1 MKNNMFSILLF
12 LSITSI
18 IFSCSR
24 TDKDTDKN
32 TNTSKEEK
40 SKIFL
45 TDNKENTIQSSNQTQ
60 ETYPG
65 KKSDEII
72 TIADVTNKYATILY
86 KHKMAEGMIKLQNE
100 RRMEQQR
107 KSQEW
112 QKEKERLLE
121 IYENYSNR
129 WEYIPDA
136 EDRLW
141 VAICFIEDDDRVTTM
156 LEELIHNNDPMISYE
171 AASNLAIHSEHRNEL
186 EKAMRYYDE
195 CIKNITGEATF
206 DNLNVLSEKHR
217 RALGNI
223 YHSKGVAMSMANK
236 LEEQIDACE
245 KSAIATPADVK
256 PFLKADRFLILAS
269 AYSKAKQKEKR
280 KEALNEAEKIILS
293 IKNPAEKQKIQGYHF
308 LEDLKGY
315 KKEEG
320 AIVEIVH

>member
-32 TNTSKEEK
+32 TNTSKEVK
-40 SKIFL
+40 SKTFL
-45 TDNKENTIQSSNQTQ
+45 TDNKEKTIQSSNQTQ
-60 ETYPG
+60 EKYPG
-65 KKSDEII
+65 QKKDEII

-100 RRMEQQR
+100 RRIEQKR

-112 QKEKERLLE
+112 QKEKERLWE
-121 IYENYSNR
+121 IYKNYSNR
-129 WEYIPDA
+129 WEYIPNA

-141 VAICFIEDDDRVTTM
+141 VTITFIEYEM
-156 LEELIHNNDPMISYE
+156 SISILEGLIHNNDPMISYE
-171 AASNLAIHSEHRNEL
+171 AASNLAVHSEHRNEL

-195 CIKNITGEATF
+195 CIKNIMGEATF
-206 DNLNVLSEKHR
+206 DNLIFLSEKHR

-236 LEEQIDACE
+236 IEEQIDACE

-256 PFLKADRFLILAS
+256 PFLKADRFLFLAS

-293 IKNPAEKQKIQGYHF
+293 IKNPTEKQKIQSYHF
-308 LEDLKGY
+308 LEDLKEY
-315 KKEEG
+315 KEGEG